1 MKIIIKDDGYE
12 FSKEFN
18 DSHPAVEEA
27 LFAAIYLLTKV
38 YPLSEVK
45 NGLVEVA
52 EDI

>member
-18 DSHPAVEEA
+18 DSYTQVDED

-38 YPLSEVK
+38 YPLSEVR

>member
-18 DSHPAVEEA
+18 DSYPPVDEA

-38 YPLSEVK
+38 YPLSEVR